1 MMRTQTFKANLMKIA
16 IPTDDGIHINPEMS
30 AKGFTVFTVE
40 LGEITGEEIRWN
52 KVIDGTSMEN
62 GLLNA
67 INDCP
72 VILVKSIN
80 VDETGTLN
88 GKQIIPVKGTIIT
101 KVIWNYIAE
110 ITRKEANYCC
120 CP

>member
-1 MMRTQTFKANLMKIA
+1 MKIA
-16 IPTDDGIHINPEMS
+16 IPTDDGIHINSEMS

-52 KVIDGTSMEN
+52 KATDDTSKQDG
-62 GLLNA
+62 LQNA
-67 INDCP
+67 IDDCP
-72 VILVKSIN
+72 VVLVNNTNGDIAR
-80 VDETGTLN
+80 TLN

-101 KVIWNYIAE
+101 KAIWNYIAE
-110 ITRKEANYCC
+110 TTRKEANYCC